1 MGQITNGITT
11 RRRRGG
17 PTRRDAR
24 SKLAERLWV
33 LGREDGDAAVG
44 VDRDLELVEEVPTE
58 ETVHGCL
65 LDVVRDDEKLADSR
79 AADLEGLER
88 RRLHARG
95 PGRAAD
101 LAGRPLRQGHP
112 GRLEHTRIDD
122 GPVGAR
128 VEDQLRRGAAV
139 DRRVD
144 DDRLS
149 LRELDLGA

>member
-44 VDRDLELVEEVPTE
+44 VDRDLELVEEVTTE
-58 ETVHGCL
+58 ETVHGSL

-79 AADLEGLER
+79 AADLEGVDPRPLP
-88 RRLHARG
+88 ARG
-95 PGRAAD
+95 PGPAPD
-101 LAGRPLRQGHP
+101 WPGPPCRQGHP
-112 GRLEHTRIDD
+112 ARPTPSRLTA
-122 GPVGAR
+122 G
-128 VEDQLRRGAAV
+128 
-139 DRRVD
+139 
-144 DDRLS
+144 
-149 LRELDLGA
+149 